1 MSHQDPRVGRMF
13 RRDCMA
19 AVGAVAAVWLIYGF
33 TFWMMRPAF
42 AASDITGLMIG
53 LGVCVVF
60 LNTAAVLAM
69 VRHYGEDRAA
79 IYGTDIYYLDRL
91 RQARREQGVQP

>member
-13 RRDCMA
+13 RRDSIA
-19 AVGAVAAVWLIYGF
+19 AIGAVITVWLIYAF

-42 AASDITGLMIG
+42 AASGLTGIMIG
-53 LGVCVVF
+53 LGACVLF

-69 VRHYGEDRAA
+69 IRHYGEDRAA
-79 IYGTDIYYLDRL
+79 IYGTDLYYLDRL
-91 RQARREQGVQP
+91 RQSRREQGGQP